1 MKSQSG
7 ERQRQTRPFGRQAG
21 GAGGGQAPSDDD
33 RGERADRQCRRRWST
48 LHGNA
53 IFSQMPTPPTLHVT
67 SCCIILLIL
76 AAGLLGGCATPA
88 APAGGAARP
97 ASPDSGPAIGIQAG
111 AAVRVF
117 TPPVGPGAPPVR
129 IAGFGQGRD
138 ATGVHDDL
146 TARALVIETGGTTVA
161 LVALDLIGFFHDDV
175 VKIRAEVRDRH
186 PEVGVRSILVAS
198 THTHAGP
205 DVIGLWSP
213 PERRVDPAYVARIR
227 AAAADAVAEA
237 WNRRRPARLSFASAD
252 AADLIHDSRLPE
264 VIDPTAFLMRVEGA
278 AGAEPIATLLSFPS
292 HPESL
297 GRTNTLISADYPW
310 AARLLLEKEF
320 GGVSVF
326 FSGDL
331 GGMLTPSGVSMTD
344 PRTGDTLTA
353 GTPRATQVYGE
364 VLAQRVIDAWR
375 AGAAAAPPDARFEL
389 QSRAIDVP
397 LANERFRA
405 GLASGQIWPRAV
417 AADGGLESEVAVL
430 TVRGGAD
437 DAEPLAQ
444 LACMPGEIYPE
455 LVVGGIQSPQDPG
468 ADVQGAAPER
478 PLREM
483 MRGRFRPIL
492 GLCND
497 ELGYIIPR
505 SEWDE
510 APPWA
515 YGRTGPQYGE
525 INSTG
530 PMAAPT
536 VLGAFAGILGAR

>member
-1 MKSQSG
+1 
-7 ERQRQTRPFGRQAG
+7 
-21 GAGGGQAPSDDD
+21 
-33 RGERADRQCRRRWST
+33 
-48 LHGNA
+48 
-53 IFSQMPTPPTLHVT
+53 MPTLPTLRAAA
-67 SCCIILLIL
+67 SSIILLIV
-76 AAGLLGGCATPA
+76 AVGALGGCATPA
-88 APAGGAARP
+88 APPGGAAHP
-97 ASPDSGPAIGIQAG
+97 ASPDGGHAIGIRAG

-117 TPPVGPGAPPVR
+117 TPPIGPDAPPVR

-146 TARALVIETGGTTVA
+146 TARALVIETGDATVA

-213 PERRVDPAYVARIR
+213 PERRVDPAFIARIR
-227 AAAADAVAEA
+227 SAAADAVAEA
-237 WNRRRPARLSFASAD
+237 WSRRRPARLSFASAD
-252 AADLIHDSRLPE
+252 AADLIHDSRMPE
-264 VIDPTAFLMRVEGA
+264 VIDPTAFLMRVES
-278 AGAEPIATLLSFPS
+278 AGGGEPIATLLSFPS

-320 GGVSVF
+320 GGVAVF

-344 PRTGDTLTA
+344 PRTGETLTA
-353 GTPRATQVYGE
+353 GTPRTTQVYGE
-364 VLAQRVIDAWR
+364 ILAQRVVDAWR
-375 AGAAAAPPDARFEL
+375 AGAVTLPADGRLEI

-417 AADGGLESEVAVL
+417 APDGGLESEVAVL
-430 TVRGGAD
+430 TVRGAAD

-525 INSTG
+525 VNSTG